1 MCMFESVFVGMD
13 GSRIF
18 AKQKM
23 MVVMLKVASSDDST
37 IKIDAKAM
45 LLR

>member
-1 MCMFESVFVGMD
+1 MCMCLCGD
-13 GSRIF
+13 GWQWASC
-18 AKQKM
+18 KQKM

-37 IKIDAKAM
+37 IKIDVKAM

>member
-13 GSRIF
+13 GSGLI

-37 IKIDAKAM
+37 IKIDVKAM